1 MQQKLRLVLLLLV
14 SSVSL
19 YGQLQSG
26 KYDSGLNLAY
36 NPTTELITGYFEQYS
51 GFDDN
56 DENPRFSCI
65 FYIIGTYAKGEISIK
80 TFYPLEEKDDLIAG
94 KLKVDSAAS
103 ISIKLNDDHGGCWN
117 VWPFKYEYSRFTL
130 EQAKD
135 WIEIRYAT
143 VDKVFFYSD
152 KSESTIR
159 RAYVVKGDVV
169 YIDKVDGEWAH
180 CTYYGK
186 NITSGWIKA
195 AMLNMN

>member
-1 MQQKLRLVLLLLV
+1 MYRVCLVIAFV
-14 SSVSL
+14 ICSS
-19 YGQLQSG
+19 GAFAQLQSG
-26 KYDSGLNLAY
+26 KYDFGLNLAY
-36 NPTTELITGYFEQYS
+36 NPATKLVTGFFEQYT
-51 GFDDN
+51 GL
-56 DENPRFSCI
+56 DETTGNAKFSCI
-65 FYIIGTYAKGEISIK
+65 FYISGNYKQGEASIK
-80 TFYPLEEKDDLIAG
+80 TFYPLDEKDDLIEG

-103 ISIKLNDDHGGCWN
+103 VSIKLNDDHGGCWN
-117 VWPFKYEYSRFTL
+117 VRPFKYEYSRFTL

-159 RAYVVKGDVV
+159 KAYVVKGDVV

-186 NITSGWIKA
+186 KVTSGWIKA